1 MTTEAPDWT
10 ACASPQNQGYYNGHP
25 VASPSSNNHYRS
37 PAVSPGDWNVTSPN
51 SSASSPQDGSHYSY
65 DSPNSSV
72 YGSSNGSVPSNT
84 PSSVSSSSTSGPLEL
99 PAELGKT
106 QVKKSALEHRREKIA
121 NAKALDLMKQNFG
134 SCTEGPTT
142 PRPQVRS
149 GSLTAKQAAAMRDE
163 ESNKMK
169 SALEHRREKI
179 ANAKALGLM
188 KQNFGSCTEGPTTP
202 RPQVRSGSL
211 TAKQAAAERD
221 EESNKMKI
229 ESHVR
234 YQEQKKLAKPAPTLV
249 PRARKEKLATSTR
262 KIKKPTAEED
272 FETVNDYKC
281 QLDFEREEWA
291 QKKALALLA
300 KFGY

>member
-10 ACASPQNQGYYNGHP
+10 ACASPQNQVYYNGYP
-25 VASPSSNNHYRS
+25 VASPSSGNNHYRS

-106 QVKKSALEHRREKIA
+106 QVEKSALEHRREKVA
-121 NAKALDLMKQNFG
+121 NAKALSLMKQNFG
-134 SCTEGPTT
+134 SRTEGPTT
-142 PRPQVRS
+142 SRPQVRS
-149 GSLTAKQAAAMRDE
+149 GSLTAKQAAAKRDE
-163 ESNKMK
+163 EN
-169 SALEHRREKI
+169 
-179 ANAKALGLM
+179 
-188 KQNFGSCTEGPTTP
+188 
-202 RPQVRSGSL
+202 
-211 TAKQAAAERD
+211 
-221 EESNKMKI
+221 NKMKI
-229 ESHVR
+229 ESHAR
-234 YQEQKKLAKPAPTLV
+234 YQEQKQLAKPAPTLV
-249 PRARKEKLATSTR
+249 PRARKEILATSTR

-272 FETVNDYKC
+272 FETVDDYKC

-300 KFGY
+300 RFGY